1 MDYSRLEILLIL
13 ITGYTL
19 IRFISLKK
27 QLRKIEKQ
35 VYFKE
40 RINISLND
48 KDIEKL
54 AETINNNMRENKQI
68 EIDIMKREERLKQNI
83 SDIAHD
89 LRTPLSSIMGYITL
103 LDNCTEKEKKEY
115 INIIQRKSE
124 ELNLLINN
132 FYEVS
137 LLDNSSLKIDITSID
152 IVQVIMDIVI
162 SNYALIKNNKIEINN
177 RVPEKQIKIY
187 GEEITCKRIIQNLVS
202 NSIKYSTGY
211 ISIELDELENEVVFT
226 IKNNVSN
233 LKESDIEHL
242 FERFYTVDKSR
253 NRSGSGLGL
262 YIVKLLLN
270 KIGGEV
276 KVAQSMG
283 EKNIKEVKSYIKSS
297 IELNVFLSLT
307 YSLILILFNKQLIR
321 IFIND
326 EATTVIAANYLSAVA
341 FSQIFSAIEMISNGM
356 FTGIGKPK
364 IPATISIIF
373 TSFRIPL
380 AILLIKPFGI
390 SGIWISICVSSILKG
405 ISSYLIY
412 EVKIKRNL

>member
-137 LLDNSSLKIDITSID
+137 LLDNSSLKIDIT
-152 IVQVIMDIVI
+152 
-162 SNYALIKNNKIEINN
+162 
-177 RVPEKQIKIY
+177 
-187 GEEITCKRIIQNLVS
+187 
-202 NSIKYSTGY
+202 
-211 ISIELDELENEVVFT
+211 
-226 IKNNVSN
+226 
-233 LKESDIEHL
+233 
-242 FERFYTVDKSR
+242 
-253 NRSGSGLGL
+253 
-262 YIVKLLLN
+262 
-270 KIGGEV
+270 
-276 KVAQSMG
+276 
-283 EKNIKEVKSYIKSS
+283 
-297 IELNVFLSLT
+297 
-307 YSLILILFNKQLIR
+307 
-321 IFIND
+321 
-326 EATTVIAANYLSAVA
+326 
-341 FSQIFSAIEMISNGM
+341 
-356 FTGIGKPK
+356 
-364 IPATISIIF
+364 
-373 TSFRIPL
+373 
-380 AILLIKPFGI
+380 
-390 SGIWISICVSSILKG
+390 
-405 ISSYLIY
+405 
-412 EVKIKRNL
+412 

>member
-211 ISIELDELENEVVFT
+211 ISIELDELEN
-226 IKNNVSN
+226 
-233 LKESDIEHL
+233 
-242 FERFYTVDKSR
+242 
-253 NRSGSGLGL
+253 
-262 YIVKLLLN
+262 
-270 KIGGEV
+270 
-276 KVAQSMG
+276 
-283 EKNIKEVKSYIKSS
+283 
-297 IELNVFLSLT
+297 
-307 YSLILILFNKQLIR
+307 
-321 IFIND
+321 
-326 EATTVIAANYLSAVA
+326 
-341 FSQIFSAIEMISNGM
+341 
-356 FTGIGKPK
+356 
-364 IPATISIIF
+364 
-373 TSFRIPL
+373 
-380 AILLIKPFGI
+380 
-390 SGIWISICVSSILKG
+390 
-405 ISSYLIY
+405 
-412 EVKIKRNL
+412 

>member
-276 KVAQSMG
+276 K
-283 EKNIKEVKSYIKSS
+283 S
-297 IELNVFLSLT
+297 IALEDSILST
-307 YSLILILFNKQLIR
+307 SI
-321 IFIND
+321 
-326 EATTVIAANYLSAVA
+326 
-341 FSQIFSAIEMISNGM
+341 M
-356 FTGIGKPK
+356 F
-364 IPATISIIF
+364 
-373 TSFRIPL
+373 
-380 AILLIKPFGI
+380 KPF
-390 SGIWISICVSSILKG
+390 
-405 ISSYLIY
+405 
-412 EVKIKRNL
+412 IKLD